1 MPRDGQTMSNPLSSK
16 TARNAPERTWK
27 LAEADFPTILEFLSQ
42 ETLQIGPE
50 IFTKHA
56 HTDTYTVHMYT
67 VRTTRQLKE
76 RIKLRIKNGD
86 LTGRLEHVS
95 NACQKRTKRI
105 VFPWK
110 AGEQLRAALRSVS
123 AIRSALLKKR
133 TKSLY
138 RNLDQSF
145 VIAVDVITPLIL
157 DGLIPSDVRRFY
169 LELECDEHLNS
180 DVVALLL
187 DRNGLQYCLSNVEYK
202 DTKWIVAQEVNPR
215 SMVCDNEM
223 LMQVRR
229 HLEKTH
235 RKEEIS
241 AIFRD
246 AMLSRSMPLTPKKE
260 F

>member
-1 MPRDGQTMSNPLSSK
+1 MPRDGQIMQNPLAKK

-27 LAEADFPTILEFLSQ
+27 LAEADLPTILKFLSQ

-50 IFTKHA
+50 IFAKHA

-76 RIKLRIKNGD
+76 RVKLRIKDGD

-110 AGEQLRAALRSVS
+110 AGEQLRAALQSVS
-123 AIRSALLKKR
+123 AVRSALLKER
-133 TKSLY
+133 TKALY

-145 VIAVDVITPLIL
+145 ALAIDVITPIML
-157 DGLIPSDVRRFY
+157 DGLIPSGIRRFY
-169 LELECDEHLNS
+169 LELECDAHLTSN
-180 DVVALLL
+180 VAALLL
-187 DRNGLQYCLSNVEYK
+187 GRNGLQHCLSNVEYK

-215 SMVCDNEM
+215 PVVCDNEM
-223 LMQVRR
+223 LVQAK
-229 HLEKTH
+229 HLLAK
-235 RKEEIS
+235 I
-241 AIFRD
+241 
-246 AMLSRSMPLTPKKE
+246 LSKGGD
-260 F
+260 